1 MESIRRP
8 VVLLASLGAVLSL
21 VGAYGFE
28 HVGGYAPC
36 ELCLLQRWPHWIAIG
51 LGAAWLIRPMRVW
64 LWGGLLSMVTGA
76 VLGVYHAGVQQ
87 HWWPGPSACSGP
99 RDIGALSPED
109 LMAQIMAARW
119 CVATRCRRRFSA
131 SDAGVECGGLRRP
144 CRAVG
149 GGAVPSRPAVALAG
163 PAGRGGGAALAQRA
177 ILIAPWHEACSL
189 HRGPTPPST

>member
-109 LMAQIMAARW
+109 LMAQIMAAP
-119 CVATRCRRRFSA
+119 VVRCDEVSA
-131 SDAGVECGGLRRP
+131 AIFGIPMPVWSAAACAGL
-144 CRAVG
+144 A
-149 GGAVPSRPAVALAG
+149 ALWAVALFRPDLPLRW
-163 PAGRGGGAALAQRA
+163 PARPARRRGGVSAAGHSHRALA
-177 ILIAPWHEACSL
+177 
-189 HRGPTPPST
+189 